1 MRAVIPRVLGRK
13 ILGVALL
20 PALLMTTAAILITFF
35 QVREQLDRR
44 TDEQLQT
51 ARRVLLSH
59 LEARGEDLRTKA
71 RVVARDPKFFAMLA
85 QPGIA
90 HDETFLATMRQVS
103 EEFHRTL
110 ESDLFEVTASDGEL
124 LVRCCAPPF
133 DRISLID
140 NPDIRAAI
148 RGESPAGIQWTN
160 GALYETVAMP
170 ILVGQRVVGVLRHGE
185 LMNDALATRIRD
197 ITNCEVTFLSGG
209 KQIASSRS
217 DGDPFRNAIESELP
231 GVEGSDPA
239 LVRLEKSTHEDHN
252 FVTQLTLR
260 IGLAGILMLIVTGLF
275 ALWITRRVTN
285 PIDQLVEAA
294 RRLEANE
301 DDLRLRIDTGDEL
314 EYLSHRFEQMRQAL
328 HGQIQTLRELEQ
340 MKSQF
345 ITLASHEL
353 RTPATIIQGT
363 VDLIQASMDDVK
375 NLHPTLRELMPSL
388 EKGVSRLQRV
398 VGVVTMMAVLDS
410 DASELQHEPLTA
422 SELFDRFASDWRDYL
437 GERQLNL
444 RIEPSRSER
453 CFFGDLT
460 LLGEAVTTL
469 VRNAIRYTPDGGH
482 ITVRAEDGERVT
494 CIVVEDS
501 GIGIPDTDRIR
512 IFESFYERGEI
523 EHHSSGEE
531 EFGSSGLGMGLAIA
545 RRIVQHHKGR
555 IWSEDRD
562 GGGTRFQI
570 ELLSEYAD
578 TQEETKT
585 DKVSGQGSGSSRLLM
600 IG

>member
-1 MRAVIPRVLGRK
+1 MRAAIPRVLGRK
-13 ILGVALL
+13 ILGVAVL
-20 PALLMTTAAILITFF
+20 PALCMTAAAILITFF

-51 ARRVLLSH
+51 ARRVLLDH
-59 LEARGEDLRTKA
+59 LSARGEDLKTKA

-90 HDETFLATMRQVS
+90 HDETFRATMRQVS
-103 EEFHRTL
+103 EEFHNAL
-110 ESDLFEVTASDGEL
+110 GSDLFEVTASDGEL

-133 DRISLID
+133 DRISLLD
-140 NPDIRAAI
+140 SPDIRAAI
-148 RGESPAGIQWTN
+148 RGENPTGIQWTN

-185 LMNDALATRIRD
+185 LLDNALAARIRD
-197 ITNCEVTFLSGG
+197 ITNCDVTFLSEGNV
-209 KQIASSRS
+209 IASSRAE
-217 DGDPFRNAIESELP
+217 GEPLGNAIQSELP
-231 GVEGSDPA
+231 GVAGAEPA
-239 LVRLEKSTHEDHN
+239 LVRLEKSTSADRA
-252 FVTQLTLR
+252 FVATLTTR
-260 IGLAGILMLIVTGLF
+260 IGLAGILMLVVTFFF
-275 ALWITRRVTN
+275 AGWITRRVTN

-301 DDLRLRIDTGDEL
+301 EDLKLRIDTGDEL
-314 EYLSHRFEQMRQAL
+314 GYLGDRFEHMRYAL
-328 HGQIQTLRELEQ
+328 HEQIKTLRELEQ
-340 MKSQF
+340 MKSRF

-375 NLHPTLRELMPSL
+375 NLHPTIRELMPSL

-410 DASELQHEPLTA
+410 DASEVQHEPLTA
-422 SELFDRFASDWRDYL
+422 RELFERFSQDWRDYL
-437 GERQLNL
+437 GKRELTLQ
-444 RIEPSRSER
+444 IEPSSSER
-453 CFFGDLT
+453 VFFGDLT

-482 ITVRAEDGERVT
+482 IAIRAEDREGVT
-494 CIVVEDS
+494 RLVVEDS
-501 GIGIPDTDRIR
+501 GIGIPDEDRIR
-512 IFESFYERGEI
+512 IFESFYERGAI
-523 EHHSSGEE
+523 DHHSSGEE

-545 RRIVQHHKGR
+545 RRIVQHHSGR
-555 IWSEDRD
+555 IWSEDRE

-570 ELLSEYAD
+570 ELSSETAD
-578 TQEETKT
+578 TQKDMENDSASGT
-585 DKVSGQGSGSSRLLM
+585 DSDSAPLM